1 MDEDKSNQ
9 GCPSK
14 LSNPGDAE
22 CICNP
27 DKHLV
32 EVQGKCYQNST
43 QVGNI
48 KTLRRLEIS
57 ELYAGWKYQNST
69 QVGNIKTLRRLEIL
83 KLYAGWKY

>member
-57 ELYAGWKYQNST
+57 ELYAGWKYIISFQGGSAQISLSPNT
-69 QVGNIKTLRRLEIL
+69 TFI
-83 KLYAGWKY
+83 